1 MGDIH
6 NVMNNSSRIGLFSPV
21 NQLPPTVPCQRFRG
35 LRPFLVDTPEV
46 GLAN

>member
-6 NVMNNSSRIGLFSPV
+6 SVMNNSSQIGLSAPV
-21 NQLPPTVPCQRFRG
+21 KQLPPTVPCQRFRG